1 MYHSRTISISIDQN
15 WQDIYEAYWRP
26 QDFPKWASGLS
37 RSVLTYDGVRWH
49 AEGPEG
55 TVSIRFT
62 GHNQFG
68 VMDHYVSV
76 NDGPEIYVPLRV
88 IQNGDGAEVQLTL
101 FQQAGMSDAK
111 FLADAEW
118 VEQDL
123 LTLKLLASPD
133 VSV

>member
-1 MYHSRTISISIDQN
+1 MYHSRTISITIDQN

-37 RSVLTYDGVRWH
+37 RSVLIHDGVRWH

-62 GHNQFG
+62 EHNQFG
-68 VMDHYVSV
+68 IMDHYVRV

-101 FQQAGMSDAK
+101 FQQAGISDVK

-133 VSV
+133 AAV